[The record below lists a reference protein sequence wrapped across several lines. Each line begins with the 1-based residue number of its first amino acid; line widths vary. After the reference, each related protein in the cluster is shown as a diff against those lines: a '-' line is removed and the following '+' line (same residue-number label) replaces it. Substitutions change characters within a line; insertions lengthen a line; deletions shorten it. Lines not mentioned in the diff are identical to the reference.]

1 MDKRYTIGVDI
12 GGQSSKIGVVTEDA
26 EIVARGVL
34 DMKGFGPDDA
44 SLFLD
49 SLCEEISA
57 LAEGVGLEEV
67 KGIGV
72 GAPNGNYYTGTIE
85 FAPTLPWAKDTAVHL
100 SDGISRRLGL
110 PVTVTNDANAAAIG
124 EMTYGAAKGMQD
136 FIEITLGTGVGSGI
150 VTGGKLLYGHDGF
163 AGELGHVIAVR
174 GGRKCGCGR
183 NGCLEAYASATGV
196 ARTAREWLEDDTRE
210 TILRGIENI
219 TSKDV
224 YDAAIKGDPTAIRI
238 FEYTGRILGECFAD
252 FVTFSAPEAIII
264 FGGLMEAGDL
274 LLNPI
279 REAFEENVLAI
290 WKGKVKIMRSG
301 LNASDAAI
309 LGASALD
316 W

>member
-85 FAPTLPWAKDTAVHL
+85 FAPNLPWAKDKAVHL

-210 TILRGIENI
+210 TILRSVKDI

-290 WKGKVKIMRSG
+290 WKGKVKIIRSG
-301 LNASDAAI
+301 LRASDAAI
-309 LGASALD
+309 LGASALA

>member
-1 MDKRYTIGVDI
+1 MDKRYTVGIDI
-12 GGQSSKIGVVTEDA
+12 GGQSSKIGIVSEDA

-44 SLFLD
+44 TLFLD
-49 SLCEEISA
+49 SLCAEVSD
-57 LAEGVGLEEV
+57 LASGVGLEEI
-67 KGIGV
+67 KGIGI
-72 GAPNGNYYTGTIE
+72 GAPNSNYYNGTIE
-85 FAPTLPWAKDTAVHL
+85 KAVNLPWAKDKVVHL
-100 SDGISRRLGL
+100 CDGVSRRLGL
-110 PVTVTNDANAAAIG
+110 PATVTNDANAAALG
-124 EMTYGAAKGMQD
+124 EMTYGAAQGMKD

-150 VTGGKLLYGHDGF
+150 VSGGKLVYGHDGF
-163 AGELGHVIAVR
+163 AGELGHVTAVR
-174 GGRKCGCGR
+174 GGRRCGCGR

-196 ARTAREWLEDDTRE
+196 ARTAREWLDDGNRDS
-210 TILRGIENI
+210 ILRGIENI

-224 YDAAIKGDPTAIRI
+224 YDAAVKGDATAVRI

-279 REAFEENVLAI
+279 RESFEENVLFV
-290 WKGKVKIMRSG
+290 WKDKVKIMRSG
-301 LNASDAAI
+301 LRASDAAI
-309 LGASALD
+309 LGASALA

>member
-85 FAPTLPWAKDTAVHL
+85 FAPNLPWAKDKAVHL

-210 TILRGIENI
+210 TILRSVKDI

-224 YDAAIKGDPTAIRI
+224 YDAAVKGDPTAIRI

-301 LNASDAAI
+301 LNASDAAV
-309 LGASALD
+309 LGASALA

>member
-1 MDKRYTIGVDI
+1 MDKRYTIGLDI

-26 EIVARGVL
+26 EIVVRGVL

-85 FAPTLPWAKDTAVHL
+85 FAPNLPWAKDKAVHL

-309 LGASALD
+309 LGASALA